1 MFSAACF
8 VFGERVPRRR
18 EIQKKQVLPDSVYDS
33 ELASRLINKIMERGK
48 KSLSERVFY
57 KAMKLVEERM
67 AEDPMKVLKRAI
79 DNVKPMVETKARRVG
94 GSTYQ
99 VPIEV
104 SQHRRTSLGIRWMV
118 GYSRQRGEKT
128 MAEKLAG
135 EVMDAFNNRGS
146 AVKKKEDVHRMADA
160 NKAFAHY
167 RW

>member
-1 MFSAACF
+1 M
-8 VFGERVPRRR
+8 PRRR